1 MIYNKISDIMNEII
15 PLGKIKRENIVSTL
29 LPILVKHK
37 IVIKPG
43 EIKNYSFMK
52 NESSFIATYEV
63 VDTED
68 PDLKSII
75 VEVPA
80 GGRDTEEKGRST
92 YMASTG
98 AYRQLFQQLFALP
111 IEDELPNNTNNANS
125 SNNSNLDNSENANN
139 DFVLDEFQGDN
150 TMDETD
156 GTNINPDNQ
165 NMENNN
171 TTTNTNT
178 NKPISD
184 FTFDDIDEQFANF

>member
-15 PLGKIKRENIVSTL
+15 PLGKIRREEIVSTL
-29 LPILVKHK
+29 LPILAKHK

-43 EIKNYSFMK
+43 EVKNYSYTK
-52 NESSFIATYEV
+52 NESSFIVTYEV
-63 VDTED
+63 IDTED
-68 PDLKSII
+68 PELKSIL

-98 AYRQLFQQLFALP
+98 AYRQMFQQLFALP
-111 IEDELPNNTNNANS
+111 IEDELPDNSNNTNNNDF
-125 SNNSNLDNSENANN
+125 DNTNNANN

-150 TMDETD
+150 TVDETN
-156 GTNINPDNQ
+156 GTNITPDNQ
-165 NMENNN
+165 NMENNT

>member
-15 PLGKIKRENIVSTL
+15 PLGKIRREEIVSTL
-29 LPILVKHK
+29 LPILAKHK

-68 PDLKSII
+68 PDLKSIL

-80 GGRDTEEKGRST
+80 GGCDTEEKGRST

-98 AYRQLFQQLFALP
+98 AYRQMFQQLFALP
-111 IEDELPNNTNNANS
+111 IEDELPDNSNNTNNNDF
-125 SNNSNLDNSENANN
+125 DNTNNANN

-150 TMDETD
+150 TVDETN
-156 GTNINPDNQ
+156 GTNITPDNQ

-171 TTTNTNT
+171 TTTNTNA
-178 NKPISD
+178 KPISD
-184 FTFDDIDEQFANF
+184 FTFDDIDEEFSNF

>member
-15 PLGKIKRENIVSTL
+15 PLGKIRREEIVSTL
-29 LPILVKHK
+29 LPILAKHK

-43 EIKNYSFMK
+43 EVKDYSYTK
-52 NESSFIATYEV
+52 NESSFIVTYEV
-63 VDTED
+63 IDTED
-68 PDLKSII
+68 PELKSIL

-98 AYRQLFQQLFALP
+98 AYRQMFQQLFALP
-111 IEDELPNNTNNANS
+111 IEDELPDNSNNTNNNDF
-125 SNNSNLDNSENANN
+125 DNTNNANN

-150 TMDETD
+150 TVDETN
-156 GTNINPDNQ
+156 GTNITPDNQ

-171 TTTNTNT
+171 TTTNTNA
-178 NKPISD
+178 KPISD
-184 FTFDDIDEQFANF
+184 FTFDDIDEEFSNF

>member
-15 PLGKIKRENIVSTL
+15 PLGKIRREEIVSTL

-43 EIKNYSFMK
+43 EVKNYSYTK
-52 NESSFIATYEV
+52 NESSFIVTYEV
-63 VDTED
+63 IDTED
-68 PDLKSII
+68 PELKSIL

-98 AYRQLFQQLFALP
+98 AYRQMFQQLFALP
-111 IEDELPNNTNNANS
+111 IEDELPDNSNNTNNNDF
-125 SNNSNLDNSENANN
+125 DNTNNANN

-150 TMDETD
+150 TVDETN
-156 GTNINPDNQ
+156 GTNITPDNQ
-165 NMENNN
+165 NMENNT

-178 NKPISD
+178 NAKPISD
-184 FTFDDIDEQFANF
+184 FTFDDIDEEFSNF